1 MSNLMF
7 WSFRFHTC
15 LLSSV
20 AFLYRSFRNEH
31 IWFLYLNL
39 NVVSQSPMY
48 VSLVVGVVTSAWYTM
63 FWALQ
68 LPSMGHVFGLRQLQ
82 FLFSSSL
89 GVGLL
94 ILALLWLDII
104 VLMLFMQL

>member
-1 MSNLMF
+1 
-7 WSFRFHTC
+7 
-15 LLSSV
+15 
-20 AFLYRSFRNEH
+20 
-31 IWFLYLNL
+31 
-39 NVVSQSPMY
+39 MY

-68 LPSMGHVFGLRQLQ
+68 LLSMGHVFGLRQLQ

-89 GVGLL
+89 CVGLL
-94 ILALLWLDII
+94 SSALLWLDII

>member
-1 MSNLMF
+1 MSTLMF

-31 IWFLYLNL
+31 VWFLYLSL

-89 GVGLL
+89 CVGLV
-94 ILALLWLDII
+94 ISALLWLDII